1 VRRGSAVVLAA
12 VALLAL
18 GVSLS
23 LVIRTIDDSEAPIQF
38 NELSRQVPLS
48 TARPHFV
55 SQGGVPFGFSPKFKR
70 PAHVTL
76 LFNSINRNTQEA
88 SVTASV
94 RVPPVLL
101 KHLTTLSGES
111 AIATREWWPHLTARS
126 RRASLELRFLNQFP
140 GAGDVRRR
148 VSLRRFF
155 DPRTYAPTVRI
166 PLTLPLQGEPQAY
179 PSDWYQL
186 EGDIL
191 LWPTEPFA
199 IRVSGSVPELPVVL
213 SYAAGPAMRGTTLKV
228 ADGGPRFDASRID
241 AVIKTS
247 SRSRDVAYG
256 IAIIPTVLAAIALLL
271 LLLDRRRTGSTLRGQ
286 EIALTLVL
294 GVLAVLPIRQVTV
307 PSELA
312 GLTRVDLL
320 LAFGV
325 VAAVSVLLLA
335 LAIHLWRGSEGPL
348 DSGRSTETFEHGRQV

>member
-1 VRRGSAVVLAA
+1 VRRGLAVVLAS
-12 VALLAL
+12 VALLAV
-18 GVSLS
+18 GISLS
-23 LVIRTIDDSEAPIQF
+23 MAIRTMDDSETPIQF
-38 NELSRQVPLS
+38 NKLGRQVPIS
-48 TARPHFV
+48 SAQPHFV
-55 SQGGVPFGFSPKFKR
+55 SQGGRPFGFSPKFKR
-70 PAHVTL
+70 PVHVTL
-76 LFNSINRNTQEA
+76 LFNSIDRNTQEA

-101 KHLTTLSGES
+101 RHLTTLKGES
-111 AIATREWWPHLTARS
+111 AIFTREWWPHLTPRS
-126 RRASLELRFLNQFP
+126 RRASLELRFLNQFR

-155 DPRTYAPTVRI
+155 DPRTHAPTVRI

-228 ADGGPRFDASRID
+228 ADGSPRFDASRID
-241 AVIKTS
+241 AVIRTA
-247 SRSRDVAYG
+247 SRNKDVAYG

-271 LLLDRRRTGSTLRGQ
+271 LLLDTRRTDSTLRGQ

-312 GLTRVDLL
+312 GLTQVDLL

-335 LAIHLWRGSEGPL
+335 LAIHLWRGSEGSISADP
-348 DSGRSTETFEHGRQV
+348 DVSIMT